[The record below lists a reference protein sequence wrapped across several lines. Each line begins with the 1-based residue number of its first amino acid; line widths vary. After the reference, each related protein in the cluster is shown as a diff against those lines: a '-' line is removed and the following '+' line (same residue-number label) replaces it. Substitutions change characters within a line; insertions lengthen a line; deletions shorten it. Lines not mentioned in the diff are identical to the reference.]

1 MEIIDIILLAKFV
14 GITIRPTYKESS
26 KGKIRGIMRL
36 VIMVIMV
43 IMVITLITL
52 IVVFMVIPSLA
63 SRIKMTLVQSGL
75 SESEPVKVGEGLA

>member
-1 MEIIDIILLAKFV
+1 MEIIDIISLAKFV
-14 GITIRPTYKESS
+14 GVTIRPNYKESS

-36 VIMVIMV
+36 VIMV

-63 SRIKMTLVQSGL
+63 SRIKMTLIPSGL